1 MSDSIS
7 YQDDFA
13 SMEGKHFGRPISDA
27 NSAYLYETYGAPRMQ
42 ILADRRKDRI
52 QQLAFEKA
60 QLDLQRIKE
69 ENQRKN
75 IEAEIIAEESSALTE
90 IRNNPELDSFEK
102 VQAIN
107 DRRQNVFARNPLMA
121 GSSLLKTVFDTAA
134 STSSALKAKEEAQAR
149 NITALAN
156 IGDVDRAT
164 ALANEDGRVTDTER
178 GLLEVAKSVD
188 SDNKAKARASG
199 LSERRSNLSRQL
211 QKDINDISGF
221 GKPDT
226 TGSGIDMPTDKV
238 EDARVR
244 GGAGEFRLDKDQN
257 ERMRGIAGR
266 HLSPKEFE
274 AYVDLE
280 SKEYEDGGFYDDASR
295 KSYLLNKLN
304 GIVFSFLNDLNTA
317 GGSADTSAGKDAY
330 TKE

>member
-13 SMEGKHFGRPISDA
+13 PMEGKHFGRPISDA

-107 DRRQNVFARNPLMA
+107 VRRQNVFSRNPLMA
-121 GSSLLKTVFDTAA
+121 GSALLKTVFDTAA

-149 NITALAN
+149 NITALAS

-164 ALANEDGRVTDTER
+164 ALANEDGRITDTER
-178 GLLEVAKSVD
+178 GLLEVAKSTD
-188 SDNKAKARASG
+188 EDNKAKARASG
-199 LSERRSNLSRQL
+199 LSERRSDLSKQL
-211 QKDINDISGF
+211 QKDIDTISRFVGYD
-221 GKPDT
+221 K
-226 TGSGIDMPTDKV
+226 GSGIDMPTDQV

-244 GGAGEFRLDKDQN
+244 GGGGEFRLDKDQN
-257 ERMRGIAGR
+257 ERMRGIAQR
-266 HLSPKEFE
+266 QLSPKEFE